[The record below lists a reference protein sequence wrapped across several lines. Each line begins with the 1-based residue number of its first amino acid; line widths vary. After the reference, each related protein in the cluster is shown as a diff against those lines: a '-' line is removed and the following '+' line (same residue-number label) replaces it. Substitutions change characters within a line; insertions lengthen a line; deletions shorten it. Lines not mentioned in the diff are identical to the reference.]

1 MHVAALTWRDAGNPE
16 AGGAERFLAR
26 VVDGLVARGHR
37 VTTVTASYPGS
48 ARDEH
53 LGNVHVRRR
62 GGKLT
67 VYPAGALA
75 LALRRLGRVD
85 VVLDVQNGVPFFSR
99 AATRTPVVVLVHHV
113 HREQW
118 PVVYGP
124 RAAAVGWW
132 VESRL
137 SPWLYRSCEYVTV
150 SEHTRAE
157 LGLLGVGSD
166 RVTVVHNGTDPA
178 PDGLGERHP
187 SPRLVY
193 LGRLV
198 PHKQVEHA
206 LSAVRQL
213 AADVPGLHLDV
224 VGDGWWAP
232 QLHEQVR
239 RERLG
244 PHVTFH
250 GHVDEARKHALL
262 ARAWVHVLP
271 SLKEGWGLSVVEAAS
286 HGVPTVGYRSAGG
299 LADSVVDGRTGVL
312 VDGEAGLVDALR
324 HLVTDETTRAR
335 LGAAARSRAKT
346 FTWDETVAALEKVL
360 TDASVSRPRGRRA
373 GQVEEP

>member
-16 AGGAERFLAR
+16 AGGAERFLSR
-26 VVDGLVARGHR
+26 VIDGLVDRGHR
-37 VTTVTASYPGS
+37 VTTVTAAYPGA
-48 ARDEH
+48 ARDEA
-53 LGNVHVRRR
+53 LGAVRVRRR
-62 GGKLT
+62 GGKLS

-75 LALRRLGRVD
+75 LALGRLGPVD

-99 AATRTPVVVLVHHV
+99 VATRAPVVVLVHHV

-157 LGLLGVGSD
+157 LGRLGVD
-166 RVTVVHNGTDPA
+166 PERVTVVYNGTDPA
-178 PDGLGERHP
+178 PEVVGGRHP
-187 SPRLVY
+187 TPRMVY

-206 LSAVRQL
+206 LSAVQQL
-213 AADVPGLHLDV
+213 ADEIPELHLDV
-224 VGDGWWAP
+224 VGDGWWAT
-232 QLHEQVR
+232 QLHEHVR
-239 RERLG
+239 RHRLDER
-244 PHVTFH
+244 VTFH
-250 GHVDEARKHALL
+250 GHVDEARKHELL

-299 LADSVVDGRTGVL
+299 LTDSVMDGQTGVL
-312 VDGEAGLVDALR
+312 VDEEADLVQAVRRL
-324 HLVTDETTRAR
+324 LTDEAARTR
-335 LGAAARSRAKT
+335 LGTAAQARAQT
-346 FTWDETVAALEKVL
+346 FTWAETVSALEKAL
-360 TDASVSRPRGRRA
+360 TEAVASRTRMRGR
-373 GQVEEP
+373 